1 MMNKPKRHKS
11 KLIQEIQ
18 QNRSAAEF
26 EKTKKRML
34 LAVKIQDAIKA
45 KGYSYTQFAAMMDQ
59 HVSVISKWVSGTHNF
74 TTETLF
80 EIEEKLK
87 ISLINTGEEKPA
99 EIINKI
105 ELTVSINAK
114 DMLTS
119 EYSNFLLPGVL
130 GNYISLQ
137 GGMAATVN
145 S

>member
-45 KGYSYTQFAAMMDQ
+45 KGYTYTRFAELMEQ

-74 TTETLF
+74 TTDTLF
-80 EIEEKLK
+80 EIEENLG
-87 ISLINTGEEKPA
+87 ITLINTGEEKPT
-99 EIINKI
+99 EIINKYD
-105 ELTVSINAK
+105 LTVSVNPK

-119 EYSNFLLPGVL
+119 EYSNLLIPGL
-130 GNYISLQ
+130 LDRYISLQ